1 MTDHLTI
8 LEVAAQ
14 LTAGDRNESYGHPL
28 DDYTRTA
35 GMWSAFLGV
44 EITAEQAQLMMCL
57 VKISR
62 LHNSPRHRDSLVD
75 LAGYARTYEMTLA
88 ERESREEGSDGIAPE

>member
-1 MTDHLTI
+1 MTTENATI
-8 LEVAAQ
+8 LQEAAQ
-14 LTAGDRNESYGHPL
+14 LTAGARNESYGHPL

-44 EITAEQAQLMMCL
+44 EVTAEQAQLMMCM

-62 LHNSPRHRDSLVD
+62 LRNSPRHRDSLVD
-75 LAGYARTYEMTLA
+75 LAGYARTYEMTLE
-88 ERESREEGSDGIAPE
+88 ERGKREDNSNGTAS

>member
-1 MTDHLTI
+1 MKHATI
-8 LEVAAQ
+8 LEVAAE

-44 EITAEQAQLMMCL
+44 DITAEQAQLMMCL

-62 LHNSPRHRDSLVD
+62 LRNSPQHRDSLVD
-75 LAGYARTYEMTLA
+75 LAGYARTYEMTLI
-88 ERESREEGSDGIAPE
+88 ERKHREEGSNGTAP